1 MCVMISVRGSALV
14 SSMVREMSDCP
25 SVKQITRIPAILG
38 GKLCN
43 RSLGYCAIFLLYLGF
58 VFLSWSSQCGYE
70 AVGLLLTCVYLYLHL
85 TVSWTKR

>member
-58 VFLSWSSQCGYE
+58 VFYLGPLSVDMRLWVC
-70 AVGLLLTCVYLYLHL
+70 C
-85 TVSWTKR
+85 